1 MVRLSL
7 PVGIYHPLSSTVH
20 YMSPYTPYPV
30 LRAASANQKDYK
42 LMSNHSYTTY
52 FNTPLDLSSA
62 GPGFPYC
69 FLKRLMLLILLRA
82 NNLFSR
88 FT

>member
-52 FNTPLDLSSA
+52 LPLLTFLPLVPDFHIASS
-62 GPGFPYC
+62 
-69 FLKRLMLLILLRA
+69 
-82 NNLFSR
+82 SV
-88 FT
+88 